1 MKRPRLTD
9 EEYELWK
16 KIKDNDF
23 IKEQISVVE
32 EECNKAGI
40 PLSDVKHYWYKSKRI
55 SVFAKNKIKGYDE
68 IKDELVAEMDEY
80 SPEYPTIER
89 KQLVSPHLLVIDPSD
104 IHIGKLSVV
113 SETGNNYDIEKA
125 ITRTKKGVNGILKM
139 SYGFNFDKILFII
152 GNDAL
157 HIDQPHRKTT
167 SGTPQDTDGMWHT
180 AFHAA
185 KKMYVELIEQLMQV
199 ADVHVLYCPS
209 NHDFTHGFFLADTLQ
224 SWFRKA
230 ENVSF
235 DANII
240 HRKYFKY
247 GLNMIEADH
256 GDGCKPK
263 DTPMLMAHE
272 APEMWAQC
280 KYRYSYKHHLHHKIK
295 LGSIVEMGKDQI
307 GVNIDFLR
315 TPSPADG
322 WHHRNGYTNLPA
334 VEGFVHAKEKGRVAQ
349 FTEYFINE

>member
-40 PLSDVKHYWYKSKRI
+40 PLGDVKHYWYKSKRV
-55 SVFAKNKIKGYDE
+55 SVFAKNKIRSYDE
-68 IKDELVAEMDEY
+68 IKEDIIKEMREHA
-80 SPEYPTIER
+80 PEYPTIKR

-104 IHIGKLSVV
+104 IHIGKLSVAT
-113 SETGNNYDIEKA
+113 ETGEDYNVEKA
-125 ITRTKKGVNGILKM
+125 IKRTVTGVKRLLDK
-139 SYGFNFDKILFII
+139 SHGFNFDKVLFII

-157 HIDQPHRKTT
+157 HIDHPHRKTT
-167 SGTPQDTDGMWHT
+167 AGTPQDTDGMWHE
-180 AFHAA
+180 AFQSA
-185 KKMYVELIEQLMQV
+185 KAMYIELIELLMQV

-209 NHDFTHGFFLADTLQ
+209 NHDFTHGFFLADTLK
-224 SWFRKA
+224 SWFNKSD
-230 ENVSF
+230 NVVF
-235 DANII
+235 DADII

-247 GLNMIEADH
+247 GENMIEADH
-256 GDGCKPK
+256 GDGCKVK

-272 APEMWAQC
+272 SPKMWAEC
-280 KYRYSYKHHLHHKIK
+280 KFRYSYKHHIHHKVK
-295 LGSIVEMGKDQI
+295 VGSIVEMGKDSI

-315 TPSPADG
+315 SPSPADA
-322 WHHRNGYTNLPA
+322 WHHRNGYKNLPA
-334 VEGFVHAKEKGRVAQ
+334 IEAFVHSPKQGRIAQ
-349 FTEYFINE
+349 FTEYFLD